1 MDQLHQIPQAQ
12 KLLKD
17 QAALL
22 QVLSNPDTQKVLA
35 QLQKTDTSQLQAA
48 AQAALKGDASALN
61 GILRKLSQDPEAA
74 KAMNALNKKLSK

>member
-1 MDQLHQIPQAQ
+1 MDQLQQIPQAQ

-17 QAALL
+17 QAALR
-22 QVLSNPDTQKVLA
+22 QVLNNPDTQKVLA

-61 GILRKLSQDPEAA
+61 GILKTLSSNPEAA
-74 KAMNALNKKLSK
+74 KAMDALNKKLSK

>member
-17 QAALL
+17 QAALR

-48 AQAALKGDASALN
+48 AQAALKGDASGLN

>member
-17 QAALL
+17 QAALR

-35 QLQKTDTSQLQAA
+35 QLQKSDTSQLQAA
-48 AQAALKGDASALN
+48 AQAALKGDASTLN

>member
-17 QAALL
+17 QAALR

-35 QLQKTDTSQLQAA
+35 QLQTTDTRQLQAA

>member
-17 QAALL
+17 QAALR

-35 QLQKTDTSQLQAA
+35 QLQKTDASQLQAA
-48 AQAALKGDASALN
+48 AQAALKGDSSALN

>member
-1 MDQLHQIPQAQ
+1 MDQLQQIPQAQ

-17 QAALL
+17 QAALR

-61 GILRKLSQDPEAA
+61 GILKNLSSNPEAA
-74 KAMNALNKKLSK
+74 KAMDALNKKLSK

>member
-17 QAALL
+17 QAALR

-35 QLQKTDTSQLQAA
+35 QLQKTDASQLQAA

-74 KAMNALNKKLSK
+74 KAMNALNKKLFK

>member
-1 MDQLHQIPQAQ
+1 MDHLHQIPQAQ

-17 QAALL
+17 QAALR

>member
-1 MDQLHQIPQAQ
+1 MDQLQQIPQAQ

-17 QAALL
+17 QAALR
-22 QVLSNPDTQKVLA
+22 QVLNNPDTQKVLA

-61 GILRKLSQDPEAA
+61 SILKTLSSNPEAA
-74 KAMNALNKKLSK
+74 KAMDALNKKLSK

>member
-17 QAALL
+17 QAALR

-48 AQAALKGDASALN
+48 DQAALKGDASALN